1 MQAQPAEAMDPEI
14 AGQIAAIG
22 IVKGKPFAPDARMK
36 RILSEALAVGN
47 AAGRTMARTAR
58 PSEGF
63 GYYGAD
69 SRWVNWIVRGRF

>member
-1 MQAQPAEAMDPEI
+1 
-14 AGQIAAIG
+14 
-22 IVKGKPFAPDARMK
+22 MK

-69 SRWVNWIVRGRF
+69 SRWVNGLFVGGMNS